1 MSDDADEV
9 TARILVPVGK
19 KISLQDYPT
28 SWKDCDDVKIK
39 DLKLSKG
46 NSSKMLEKSREK
58 LEIAQELLWAES
70 SHSLLIILQGMDAAG
85 KDGVI
90 EHVMS
95 GVNPQGCEVTEFKIP
110 SEKELAHDFMWRC
123 YCALPE
129 KGKIGI
135 FNRSYYEEVLVVKVH
150 PELLDKEKL
159 PKMDDPKELWKE
171 RYESINDVE
180 RHLVKNGTVI
190 LKFFLNESLKEQK
203 ERFLARLDDPNKQW
217 KFNPADVME
226 REHWDSYIKAYEDM
240 LSSTSTEESPWY
252 VIPADQKWLTR
263 TLVSYIIT
271 QKIESLNIQQ
281 PRPSEEMMK
290 ALDEAKKKLSGE

>member
-1 MSDDADEV
+1 
-9 TARILVPVGK
+9 
-19 KISLQDYPT
+19 
-28 SWKDCDDVKIK
+28 
-39 DLKLSKG
+39 
-46 NSSKMLEKSREK
+46 
-58 LEIAQELLWAES
+58 
-70 SHSLLIILQGMDAAG
+70 MDAAG

-252 VIPADQKWLTR
+252 VIPADQKWLSR
-263 TLVSYIIT
+263 TLVSYIIA
-271 QKIESLNIQQ
+271 QKIESLNIQH
-281 PRPSEEMMK
+281 PRPSEEMMR
-290 ALDEAKKKLSGE
+290 ALDEAKKKLSDE